1 MRFHYNTSC
10 MCVCV
15 CVLRSKEPLG
25 KVLLDRDSIINSPR
39 GLDRWFPLTA
49 ATKHDEV
56 QGEVL
61 VEIMLT
67 DHGGGDRGHLTALV
81 TVVEGR

>member
-1 MRFHYNTSC
+1 
-10 MCVCV
+10 MCRAHGVV
-15 CVLRSKEPLG
+15 VVVSL
-25 KVLLDRDSIINSPR
+25 SPSSYS

-61 VEIMLT
+61 VEIMLS
-67 DHGGGDRGHLTALV
+67 DHGGGGGENHLTALV
-81 TVVEGR
+81 TVVEAR

>member
-1 MRFHYNTSC
+1 MFRLS
-10 MCVCV
+10 
-15 CVLRSKEPLG
+15 S
-25 KVLLDRDSIINSPR
+25 
-39 GLDRWFPLTA
+39 GLDKWFPLTA

-67 DHGGGDRGHLTALV
+67 EQGASDDHMKALV
-81 TVVEGR
+81 TVVEARYLIYQFGFFTCM